1 MLRPAQRRLSLSR
14 AGGLPLALAL
24 GGVLIGL
31 SPFVA
36 SLEERLG
43 LGLLY
48 ALRGTAPPPSQV
60 LILGIDHE
68 SALRLRAPDEPHA
81 WPRKL
86 HAEVLAN
93 ARRGHAELVA
103 FNIFFSGPSPEPGA
117 DAAMAEAMRGLHGTV
132 LTDYVKPRQL
142 GSGLYIESVVEPVE
156 TLAEAALATAPFLLP
171 KDAAGAHQFLTFF
184 GQEDPRMTLP
194 TLLLV
199 AYILR
204 AHCLELVGWL
214 DAAEPGLSASLLE
227 GRAACTGGP
236 WNFEALARRWQA
248 RFLAQPELET
258 ALVQALESQGLA
270 EPVRRLFRS
279 LVRVLAGDGLRYFS
293 HYGPARSF
301 PTLPY
306 YQLAGA
312 PADEVLA
319 MLRGKIVLVGY
330 LEDFQ
335 PETTEGLFYT
345 PFSPVSSVELA
356 AAALANLL
364 EDRQV
369 YPALSPLR
377 EACLLLA
384 FGMLLGL
391 AASAASMPRGL
402 AYGTALGGAYLA
414 GAVFCFEADGG
425 WLPLA
430 VPLGFQRPAAL
441 LACLWLNYLRR
452 AHREAAMQSVI
463 HRFIPVDMFSQ
474 LTRHQ
479 HAEALP
485 AYGRLAM
492 GVCLATDAGRYTSL
506 AETME
511 PMALARLMNTYYE
524 AIFAPVTRHGG
535 WISDVIG
542 DAMLAIW
549 IAEDGDG
556 AKARRKALAAAAE
569 LRQAVRGFEAGHGL
583 VFPVRMGLHH
593 GELRIGYVG
602 TAERGEIRAVGDTVN
617 TAARLEA
624 LNKLLGTQI
633 LAEQSVLDGVAV
645 PGRVRPLGE
654 FLLAGKTRPI
664 AVAEVVA
671 GAEAPPAVDPLHARF
686 ADALELF
693 KAERWRE
700 AHAAFTLLTLQYP
713 EDGPSRFYHQTCQAY
728 LAEPTLGRGKAGIAV
743 EKPAPAQLFNSQE

>member
-1 MLRPAQRRLSLSR
+1 MLRPTRRRLPSGR
-14 AGGLPLALAL
+14 TGWLPLSLAMGGAL
-24 GGVLIGL
+24 L
-31 SPFVA
+31 SLFPSVA
-36 SLEERLG
+36 PLEERLG

-68 SALRLRAPDEPHA
+68 SALRLRAPDEPYA

-86 HAEVLAN
+86 HAEILAN
-93 ARRGHAELVA
+93 ARRGQAELVA

-117 DAAMAEAMRGLHGTV
+117 DAAMAEAMRGMGGAV

-142 GSGLYIESVVEPVE
+142 GPGLYIESVVEPVE

-171 KDAAGAHQFLTFF
+171 KDAAGANQFLTFF
-184 GQEDPRMTLP
+184 GQEGQRATLP

-199 AYILR
+199 AHVLR
-204 AHCLELVGWL
+204 AHCAALAGWL

-227 GRAACTGGP
+227 GRAACAAGP
-236 WNFEALARRWQA
+236 WNFEAVVRRWQA
-248 RFLAQPELET
+248 RLLAQPELQM
-258 ALVQALESQGLA
+258 ALIQALESRDLSG
-270 EPVRRLFRS
+270 PVRRLFRS
-279 LVRVLAGDGLRYFS
+279 LARVLAGYGLRHFS

-356 AAALANLL
+356 ATALANLL
-364 EDRQV
+364 EDQQV

-377 EACLLLA
+377 EALLLLA
-384 FGMLLGL
+384 FGALLGL
-391 AASAASMPRGL
+391 GAGAASMPRGL
-402 AYGTALGGAYLA
+402 AYGVALGGVYLA
-414 GAVFCFEADGG
+414 VAGLWFEADGS

-430 VPLGFQRPAAL
+430 IPLGIQWPAGL

-452 AHREAAMQSVI
+452 GHREAAMQSMI
-463 HRFIPVDMFSQ
+463 HRFIPVDVFSQ

-479 HAEALP
+479 HSEALP
-485 AYGRLAM
+485 TYGRLAM

-511 PMALARLMNTYYE
+511 PMALACLMNTYYE

-549 IAEDGDG
+549 IAEDGDD
-556 AKARRKALAAAAE
+556 AKARRMALAAAAE
-569 LRQAVRGFEAGHGL
+569 VRQAVRGFEVSHGL

-633 LAEQSVLDGVAV
+633 LAEQSLLDGIAA

-654 FLLAGKTRPI
+654 FLLAGKSRPI
-664 AVAEVVA
+664 AVAEVA
-671 GAEAPPAVDPLHARF
+671 PGSEAPPAVDPLHARF